1 MRWRS
6 SSRARCRSGRRSC
19 SSATA
24 CSSRST
30 RASPARFRT
39 TSPAASTAA
48 RYAHAASW
56 SMPEDRFARTAQRV
70 ADRQDEHAAE
80 LAAKVVA
87 FVQPRGDERALDVGT
102 GAGALA
108 LALAPH
114 VGEVVGVDVEPEL
127 LARAR
132 ERAPANATFEE
143 ADATQ
148 LPFPD
153 AAFDLAG
160 SQKTLHHVR
169 RPE

>member
-80 LAAKVVA
+80 LAAKVHA
-87 FVQPRGDERALDVGT
+87 FVLPRGDERALDVGT

-108 LALAPH
+108 LALAPL
-114 VGEVVGVDVEPEL
+114 VREVVGLDRVPEL

-132 ERAPANATFEE
+132 ERAAAFGNMELVE
-143 ADATQ
+143 ADATA
-148 LPFPD
+148 LPFDD
-153 AAFDLAG
+153 ASFELAC
-160 SQKTLHHVR
+160 
-169 RPE
+169 